1 MSENDWNQGVIEEF
15 RANGGK
21 VAQFA
26 GRNMLLLHHTGA
38 KTGTERVNPLVYQPV
53 GESFAVFAS
62 KAGAPTNPDWYH
74 NLRAN
79 PDTTVELG
87 DETVAVKGARG
98 RGRRARPDLGAAEA
112 RQPDLRRVRAQDDA
126 ADSGRDPRARPVLS
140 RPRKSDAARR
150 A

>member
-1 MSENDWNQGVIEEF
+1 VSDAPSVNDWNQGVIEEF

-21 VAQFA
+21 VEQFA

-53 GESFAVFAS
+53 GENFAVFAS

-87 DETVAVKGARG
+87 DETVAV
-98 RGRRARPDLGAAEA
+98 RARVAEGDERDRIWEQQKRDSPTFA
-112 RQPDLRRVRAQDDA
+112 EYELLTTRPIPVVILERAP
-126 ADSGRDPRARPVLS
+126 S
-140 RPRKSDAARR
+140 
-150 A
+150 